1 MIRRIDPIGRTA
13 FGALCIAGAAAVA
26 APVLLL
32 AGAVGG
38 IVSGVN
44 GDVVYAIAFWLL
56 AWAMAVFS
64 AGLAVGIF
72 FSAFPLSSDWITEW
86 PGYAVALTLG
96 AATVVLMALLL
107 FPVPAPIYVAV
118 IVPLLLCFGGGFGV
132 AGRLAGLKAP
142 SARPRP
148 RAARRR

>member
-1 MIRRIDPIGRTA
+1 MIRRIDPIGRAA

-32 AGAVGG
+32 AGAIGAISFG
-38 IVSGVN
+38 AS
-44 GDVVYAIAFWLL
+44 GDVLYAIAFWLL
-56 AWAMAVFS
+56 AWAMALFS
-64 AGLAVGIF
+64 AGLALGIF

-86 PGYAVALTLG
+86 PGYAVALALG
-96 AATVVLMALLL
+96 AATVALMALLI
-107 FPVPAPIYVAV
+107 FAVPLPLYAAV
-118 IVPLLLCFGGGFGV
+118 ILPLLLCFVGGFGV
-132 AGRLAGLKAP
+132 AGKLAGLRAP

>member
-13 FGALCIAGAAAVA
+13 FGGLCIAGAAAVA
-26 APVLLL
+26 APVLLVV
-32 AGAVGG
+32 GAVGG
-38 IVSGVN
+38 VVFVTN
-44 GDVVYAIAFWLL
+44 GDVVYAIAYWLL

-72 FSAFPLSSDWITEW
+72 FTAFPLSSDWITEW
-86 PGYAVALTLG
+86 PGYAVALALG
-96 AATVVLMALLL
+96 AATVALMALLL

-142 SARPRP
+142 SARPR
-148 RAARRR
+148 RRLARRR